1 MTIEILLVIAI
12 ILVAIYLF
20 TTEKF
25 TVDTTA
31 LAVAAILMISGI
43 VTPQEG
49 LSGFSDVSTISVFA
63 LLCLSIGLESTGA
76 VSWIGNW
83 MQKNLVGSEVK
94 TIIGLSLM
102 VGVCSAFLNNTAIVA
117 IMLPVVI
124 ELCRS
129 NPKLSVSKL
138 LMPLSFSA
146 MAGGTMTI
154 IGTSTNV
161 VISGIYAKHFGE
173 AFSIFEFSMIGIC
186 IFLTYLLYMIFLG
199 RFLLPGDKQ
208 LDLSEDYDLSKYL
221 TQVKVANNSPLVGHR
236 FGESELTLQF
246 GISVLELIRGED
258 EVWLPT
264 QREKIRGGDKLLIRC
279 DVESLVAIAEKLKL
293 RVDRLTELDDQDL
306 SSEHAL
312 LFEAVLG
319 NNSFLL
325 GQKLKDVDFRRIF
338 HAVPLGIRRH
348 GEMLETKLSEVE
360 LRFGDCILMEARRGK
375 LEKFNNSRDFIVLG
389 KVKKANLRPT
399 RLKRSTLIILGVVST
414 VALGIFPLEVA
425 TLSGV
430 VLMFVT
436 GCVTPRYV
444 YRKMEWRIIFLLAGL
459 IPLGIAVEKVGL
471 SDLVATGM
479 LDVLGDNALL
489 VIAALFGMTVL
500 LTSFMS
506 NSATAILLSPLAIT
520 MAQQLNLNPKAFL
533 ITVMFAASTSFLTP
547 IGYQTNTLI
556 YGPGK
561 YTFGDYFRVG
571 GILTILVCIVST
583 FLIWYLYL

>member
-12 ILVAIYLF
+12 IVVAIYLF

-31 LAVAAILMISGI
+31 LAVAALLMILGI
-43 VTPQEG
+43 VTPEEG
-49 LSGFSDVSTISVFA
+49 LSGFSDVSTISVFG

-76 VSWIGNW
+76 VSWIGSW
-83 MQKNLVGSEVK
+83 MQKNLVGTEAE

-102 VGVCSAFLNNTAIVA
+102 VGMCSAFLNNTAIVA

-124 ELCRS
+124 ELCRTS
-129 NPKLSVSKL
+129 KLSVSKL

-173 AFSIFEFSMIGIC
+173 GFSIFEFSLIGLT
-186 IFLTYLLYMIFLG
+186 IFLTYLFYMIFLG
-199 RFLLPGDKQ
+199 RFLLPDDKDV
-208 LDLSEDYDLSKYL
+208 DLIEDYDLNKYL
-221 TQVKVANNSPLVGHR
+221 TQVKVAKNSPLVGQL
-236 FGESELTLQF
+236 FGESQLVLKYD
-246 GISVLELIRGED
+246 ISVLELIRED
-258 EVWLPT
+258 DQVWLPA
-264 QREKIRGGDKLLIRC
+264 QREKIQGGDRLLIRC
-279 DVESLVAIAEKLKL
+279 DVESLVSIAEKLKL
-293 RVDRLTELDDQDL
+293 RVDRFTELDDENL

-348 GEMLETKLSEVE
+348 GEMLKKKLSEVE

-375 LEKFNNSRDFIVLG
+375 LDKFNNSRDFIVLG
-389 KVKKANLRPT
+389 KIKKTNLRPR
-399 RLKRSTLIILGVVST
+399 RLKRSALIILSVVAT
-414 VALGIFPLEVA
+414 VTLGIFPLEVA
-425 TLSGV
+425 ALSGV
-430 VLMFVT
+430 AMMFIT

-471 SDLVATGM
+471 SDLISSGM
-479 LDVLGDNALL
+479 LEVLGDNALL
-489 VIAALFGMTVL
+489 VIGALFGMTVL